1 MHSSGHNA
9 THCGHVQGGCN
20 WIFIVVE
27 SLADVAMVQIP
38 KDLKA
43 EKVDYVKDGAVVQCM
58 SKKGPPHEPEL
69 T

>member
-1 MHSSGHNA
+1 M
-9 THCGHVQGGCN
+9 
-20 WIFIVVE
+20 VE
-27 SLADVAMVQIP
+27 SLADIAMVQIP

-58 SKKGPPHEPEL
+58 SIKGPPHEPEL